1 MFQYR
6 MDPRV
11 QLISMLLI
19 AFVAMTG
26 QTSGNQIYPRLVL
39 ILIPSIALVYMR
51 YVKTGLI
58 CIVLLLLGW
67 YVETFEF
74 SNQHL
79 IIGSL
84 AFILSNLITRFLPAA
99 ILGFILMRT
108 TSVER
113 MLCGLNLMKVPRI
126 ITIPMAVMLR
136 FMPVFFQESQNIK
149 QAMAMRGITTWY
161 LYQHPIRY
169 IELRL
174 VPLFNQV
181 VKLSNDLTMVAM
193 TRGLTTNHMRTS
205 CIHLKIKGLDIAVL
219 GVILLLVII
228 YYFI

>member
-11 QLISMLLI
+11 QLISLLLI

-26 QTSGNQIYPRLVL
+26 QTSGNQIYPRLAL
-39 ILIPSIALVYMR
+39 ILIPAIALVYMR

-58 CIVLLLLGW
+58 CIILLLLGW
-67 YVETFEF
+67 YIETFGF

-79 IIGSL
+79 ILGSL

-161 LYQHPIRY
+161 FYQHPIRY

-181 VKLSNDLTMVAM
+181 VKLSNDLTMVAI
-193 TRGLTTNHMRTS
+193 TRGLTTNNVRTS
-205 CIHLKIKGLDIAVL
+205 CIHLRIKGLDVAVL